1 MSNINN
7 RFPHTKHLSLNRAL
21 CNYSRHTRL
30 QARLTLFSVM
40 AIFAAT
46 ASNAL
51 FLQDRARFL
60 SGHGLPSTAVSLTQ
74 LSTDKAAPDNAGAS
88 AVLEEIRER
97 LACTLRSSGSFRGAA
112 IQTAQVRPNGLRLAV
127 LAYEFDN
134 SLPLT
139 GEPTEALLKR
149 VLFDGNQGPRGT
161 FSDRAELN
169 TKLVMEAQR
178 MLAGLGFF
186 RGTFSGRIDVWTS
199 NALRDFER
207 HRGIPLT
214 GRLTDQTLL
223 ELISYSGQPI
233 RLS

>member
-1 MSNINN
+1 PAM
-7 RFPHTKHLSLNRAL
+7 
-21 CNYSRHTRL
+21 TRL
-30 QARLTLFSVM
+30 QARLTLFTVM

-51 FLQDRARFL
+51 FLQDRARL
-60 SGHGLPSTAVSLTQ
+60 LNGSGLPSTAVSLTQ
-74 LSTDKAAPDNAGAS
+74 LSADKAAPDNAGAS
-88 AVLEEIRER
+88 ALLEEDPKAPRLHIALQRE
-97 LACTLRSSGSFRGAA
+97 LARRGYANQLRA
-112 IQTAQVRPNGLRLAV
+112 RPNGLRLAV

-149 VLFDGNQGPRGT
+149 VLFDGNQGPRGSFT
-161 FSDRAELN
+161 DRAEIN
-169 TKLVMEAQR
+169 AKLVMEAQR

-199 NALRDFER
+199 NAIKDFER
-207 HRGIPLT
+207 HRGIPQT

>member
-1 MSNINN
+1 M
-7 RFPHTKHLSLNRAL
+7 TQ
-21 CNYSRHTRL
+21 L
-30 QARLTLFSVM
+30 QARLTLFAIT

-51 FLQDRARFL
+51 FLQDRVRL
-60 SGHGLPSTAVSLTQ
+60 GLPSTAVSLTQ
-74 LSTDKAAPDNAGAS
+74 LPADKAPPDTASAPDL
-88 AVLEEIRER
+88 LEQDSRAPRLHVALQRE
-97 LACTLRSSGSFRGAA
+97 LARRGYSNQLQA
-112 IQTAQVRPNGLRLAV
+112 RPNGLRLAI

-134 SLPLT
+134 GLPLT

-149 VLFDGNQGPRGT
+149 VLFDGNQGPRGSFT
-161 FSDRAELN
+161 DRAELN

-178 MLAGLGFF
+178 TLAGLGFF

-199 NALRDFER
+199 NAIRDFER

>member
-1 MSNINN
+1 M
-7 RFPHTKHLSLNRAL
+7 
-21 CNYSRHTRL
+21 TRL
-30 QARLTLFSVM
+30 QARLTLFTVM

-51 FLQDRARFL
+51 FLQDRARL
-60 SGHGLPSTAVSLTQ
+60 LNGNGLPSTAVSLTQ
-74 LSTDKAAPDNAGAS
+74 LSTDKAAPDNAGPS
-88 AVLEEIRER
+88 ALLEEDPKAPRLHIALQRE
-97 LACTLRSSGSFRGAA
+97 LARRGYAN
-112 IQTAQVRPNGLRLAV
+112 QLQMRPNGLRLAV

-149 VLFDGNQGPRGT
+149 VLFDGNQGPRGS

-199 NALRDFER
+199 NAIRDFER

>member
-1 MSNINN
+1 MVLYAII
-7 RFPHTKHLSLNRAL
+7 PVM
-21 CNYSRHTRL
+21 TRL
-30 QARLTLFSVM
+30 QARLSLFAIT
-40 AIFAAT
+40 AIFLAT

-51 FLQDRARFL
+51 FMQDRARL
-60 SGHGLPSTAVSLTQ
+60 MNSNGLPSTAVSLTQ
-74 LSTDKAAPDNAGAS
+74 LPADKAPPDTAGPGAL
-88 AVLEEIRER
+88 LEEDPKAPRLHVALQRE
-97 LACTLRSSGSFRGAA
+97 LARRGYAN
-112 IQTAQVRPNGLRLAV
+112 QLQVRPNGLRLAV

-134 SLPLT
+134 GLPLT

-149 VLFDGNQGPRGT
+149 VLFDGNQGPRGS

-199 NALRDFER
+199 NAIRDFER

-214 GRLTDQTLL
+214 GRLSDQTLL
-223 ELISYSGQPI
+223 ELISYAGQPI

>member
-1 MSNINN
+1 M
-7 RFPHTKHLSLNRAL
+7 
-21 CNYSRHTRL
+21 TRL
-30 QARLTLFSVM
+30 QARLTLFAVM

-51 FLQDRARFL
+51 FLQDRARL
-60 SGHGLPSTAVSLTQ
+60 LNGSGLPSTAVSLTQ
-74 LSTDKAAPDNAGAS
+74 LSTDKAASDNARAS
-88 AVLEEIRER
+88 AVLEEDPKAPRLHIALQRE
-97 LACTLRSSGSFRGAA
+97 LARRGYAN
-112 IQTAQVRPNGLRLAV
+112 QLQVRPNGLRLAV

-149 VLFDGNQGPRGT
+149 VLFDGNQGPRGS

-199 NALRDFER
+199 NAIRDFER

-233 RLS
+233 RLSQS

>member
-1 MSNINN
+1 M
-7 RFPHTKHLSLNRAL
+7 
-21 CNYSRHTRL
+21 TRL
-30 QARLTLFSVM
+30 QARLTLFAVM

-51 FLQDRARFL
+51 FLQDRARL
-60 SGHGLPSTAVSLTQ
+60 LNGNGLPSTAVSLTQ

-88 AVLEEIRER
+88 AALEEDPKAPR
-97 LACTLRSSGSFRGAA
+97 LHIA
-112 IQTAQVRPNGLRLAV
+112 IQRELARRGYANQLRMRPNGLRLAV

-149 VLFDGNQGPRGT
+149 VLFDGNQGPRGA
-161 FSDRAELN
+161 FADRAEVN

-199 NALRDFER
+199 NAIRDFER
-207 HRGIPLT
+207 HRGIPLS

>member
-1 MSNINN
+1 M
-7 RFPHTKHLSLNRAL
+7 
-21 CNYSRHTRL
+21 TRL
-30 QARLTLFSVM
+30 QARLSLFAIV
-40 AIFAAT
+40 AIFVAT

-51 FLQDRARFL
+51 FLQDHARL
-60 SGHGLPSTAVSLTQ
+60 LNSSLPSTAVSLTQ
-74 LSTDKAAPDNAGAS
+74 LSADKGPPGTASVPDLLEQDPKAPRLHVA
-88 AVLEEIRER
+88 LQRE
-97 LACTLRSSGSFRGAA
+97 LARRGYSNQLQA
-112 IQTAQVRPNGLRLAV
+112 RPNGLRLAI

-134 SLPLT
+134 GLPLT

-149 VLFDGNQGPRGT
+149 VLFDGNQGPRGSFT
-161 FSDRAELN
+161 DRAELN

-186 RGTFSGRIDVWTS
+186 RGTFSGRMDIWTS
-199 NALRDFER
+199 NAIRDFER
-207 HRGIPLT
+207 HRGIPLS

>member
-1 MSNINN
+1 M
-7 RFPHTKHLSLNRAL
+7 
-21 CNYSRHTRL
+21 TRL

-51 FLQDRARFL
+51 FLQDRPRL
-60 SGHGLPSTAVSLTQ
+60 MNGNGLPSTSVSLTQ
-74 LSTDKAAPDNAGAS
+74 FSADKAAPDNAGAS
-88 AVLEEIRER
+88 ALLEEDPRAPRLHIALQRE
-97 LACTLRSSGSFRGAA
+97 LARRGYANQLR
-112 IQTAQVRPNGLRLAV
+112 VRPNGLRLAV

-149 VLFDGNQGPRGT
+149 VLFDGNQGPRGS

-199 NALRDFER
+199 NAIRDFER

>member
-1 MSNINN
+1 M
-7 RFPHTKHLSLNRAL
+7 TQ
-21 CNYSRHTRL
+21 L
-30 QARLTLFSVM
+30 QARLTLFAIT

-51 FLQDRARFL
+51 FLQDRVRL
-60 SGHGLPSTAVSLTQ
+60 GLPSTAVSLTQ
-74 LSTDKAAPDNAGAS
+74 FPAGKPAPKKGDLPDLLEQDPSTPRLYVA
-88 AVLEEIRER
+88 LQRE
-97 LACTLRSSGSFRGAA
+97 LALRGYSTQLR
-112 IQTAQVRPNGLRLAV
+112 VRPNGLRLGV

-134 SLPLT
+134 GLPLT
-139 GEPTEALLKR
+139 GDPTDVLLKR
-149 VLFDGNQGPRGT
+149 ILFDGNQGPRGV
-161 FSDRAELN
+161 FADRAEVN

-199 NALRDFER
+199 NAIRDFER

-233 RLS
+233 RLSQG

>member
-1 MSNINN
+1 M
-7 RFPHTKHLSLNRAL
+7 
-21 CNYSRHTRL
+21 TRL

-51 FLQDRARFL
+51 FLQDRARL
-60 SGHGLPSTAVSLTQ
+60 LNGNGLPSTAVSLTQ

-88 AVLEEIRER
+88 ALLEEDPRAPRLHIALQRE
-97 LACTLRSSGSFRGAA
+97 LARRGYAN
-112 IQTAQVRPNGLRLAV
+112 QLQVRPNGLRLAV

-149 VLFDGNQGPRGT
+149 VLFDGNQGPRGS

-199 NALRDFER
+199 NALKDFER
-207 HRGIPLT
+207 HRGIPQT

>member
-1 MSNINN
+1 M
-7 RFPHTKHLSLNRAL
+7 
-21 CNYSRHTRL
+21 TRL
-30 QARLTLFSVM
+30 QARLSLFAVA
-40 AIFAAT
+40 AIFIAT

-51 FLQDRARFL
+51 FLQDRARL
-60 SGHGLPSTAVSLTQ
+60 LNGNGLPSTAVSLTQ
-74 LSTDKAAPDNAGAS
+74 LPTDKAAPETAS
-88 AVLEEIRER
+88 VPDLLEQDPRAPRLHVALQRE
-97 LACTLRSSGSFRGAA
+97 LARRGYSSQLR
-112 IQTAQVRPNGLRLAV
+112 VRPNGLRLAI

-134 SLPLT
+134 GLPLT
-139 GEPTEALLKR
+139 GDPTDALLKR
-149 VLFDGNQGPRGT
+149 VLFDGNQGPRGSFT
-161 FSDRAELN
+161 DRAELN

-186 RGTFSGRIDVWTS
+186 RGTFSGRIDVWTA
-199 NALRDFER
+199 NAIRDFER

>member
-1 MSNINN
+1 M
-7 RFPHTKHLSLNRAL
+7 TQ
-21 CNYSRHTRL
+21 L
-30 QARLTLFSVM
+30 QARLTLFAIT

-51 FLQDRARFL
+51 FLQDRVRL
-60 SGHGLPSTAVSLTQ
+60 GLPSTAVSLTQ
-74 LSTDKAAPDNAGAS
+74 FPAGKSAPEKSDLPDLLEQDPSTPRLYVA
-88 AVLEEIRER
+88 LQRE
-97 LACTLRSSGSFRGAA
+97 LALRGYSTQLR
-112 IQTAQVRPNGLRLAV
+112 VRPNGLRLGV

-134 SLPLT
+134 GLPLT
-139 GEPTEALLKR
+139 GDPTDVLLKR
-149 VLFDGNQGPRGT
+149 ILFDGNQGPRGV
-161 FSDRAELN
+161 FADRAEVN

-199 NALRDFER
+199 NAIRDFER

-233 RLS
+233 RLSQG

>member
-1 MSNINN
+1 M
-7 RFPHTKHLSLNRAL
+7 
-21 CNYSRHTRL
+21 TRL
-30 QARLTLFSVM
+30 QARLTLFAVM

-51 FLQDRARFL
+51 FLQDRARL
-60 SGHGLPSTAVSLTQ
+60 LNGNGLPSTAVSLTQ

-88 AVLEEIRER
+88 ALLEEDPKAPRLHIALQRE
-97 LACTLRSSGSFRGAA
+97 LARRGYAN
-112 IQTAQVRPNGLRLAV
+112 QLQVRPNGLRLAV

-149 VLFDGNQGPRGT
+149 VLFDGNQGPRGS

-199 NALRDFER
+199 NAIRDFER

>member
-1 MSNINN
+1 M
-7 RFPHTKHLSLNRAL
+7 
-21 CNYSRHTRL
+21 TRL

-51 FLQDRARFL
+51 FLQDRARL
-60 SGHGLPSTAVSLTQ
+60 MNGNGLPSTSVSLTQ
-74 LSTDKAAPDNAGAS
+74 LSAGKAAPDNAGAS
-88 AVLEEIRER
+88 ALLEEDPRAPRLHIALQRE
-97 LACTLRSSGSFRGAA
+97 LARRGYAN
-112 IQTAQVRPNGLRLAV
+112 QLQVRPNGLRLAV

-149 VLFDGNQGPRGT
+149 VLFDGNQGPRGS

-199 NALRDFER
+199 NAIRDFER

>member
-1 MSNINN
+1 MVLYAII
-7 RFPHTKHLSLNRAL
+7 PVM
-21 CNYSRHTRL
+21 TRL
-30 QARLTLFSVM
+30 QARLSLFAIT
-40 AIFAAT
+40 AIFLAT

-51 FLQDRARFL
+51 FMQDRARL
-60 SGHGLPSTAVSLTQ
+60 MNSNGLPSTAVSLTQ
-74 LSTDKAAPDNAGAS
+74 LPADKAGPYSAGPA
-88 AVLEEIRER
+88 ALLEEDPKAPRLHVALQRE
-97 LACTLRSSGSFRGAA
+97 LARRGYAN
-112 IQTAQVRPNGLRLAV
+112 QLQVRPNGLRLAV

-134 SLPLT
+134 GLPLT

-149 VLFDGNQGPRGT
+149 VLFDGNQGPRGSFT
-161 FSDRAELN
+161 DRAELN
-169 TKLVMEAQR
+169 TKLITEAQR

-199 NALRDFER
+199 NAIRDFER

-214 GRLTDQTLL
+214 GRLSDQTLL

>member
-1 MSNINN
+1 MELYAII
-7 RFPHTKHLSLNRAL
+7 PVM
-21 CNYSRHTRL
+21 TRL
-30 QARLTLFSVM
+30 QARLTLFAIM
-40 AIFAAT
+40 AIFVAT

-51 FLQDRARFL
+51 FLQDRARL
-60 SGHGLPSTAVSLTQ
+60 LNWNGLPSTAVSLTQ
-74 LSTDKAAPDNAGAS
+74 LSTDKATPDNAGPS
-88 AVLEEIRER
+88 ALLEEDPRAPRLHIALQRE
-97 LACTLRSSGSFRGAA
+97 LARRGYAN
-112 IQTAQVRPNGLRLAV
+112 QLQVRPNGLRLAV

-149 VLFDGNQGPRGT
+149 VLFDGNQGPRGSFT
-161 FSDRAELN
+161 DRAELN

-199 NALRDFER
+199 NAIRDFER

-214 GRLTDQTLL
+214 GRLSDQTLL

>member
-1 MSNINN
+1 M
-7 RFPHTKHLSLNRAL
+7 
-21 CNYSRHTRL
+21 TRL
-30 QARLTLFSVM
+30 QARLTLFAVM

-51 FLQDRARFL
+51 FLQDRARL
-60 SGHGLPSTAVSLTQ
+60 SNGLPSTLSLTQ
-74 LSTDKAAPDNAGAS
+74 LSTDRAAPDNAGAS
-88 AVLEEIRER
+88 ALLEEDPKAPRLHIALQRE
-97 LACTLRSSGSFRGAA
+97 LLRRGYAN
-112 IQTAQVRPNGLRLAV
+112 QLQVRPNGLRLAV

-149 VLFDGNQGPRGT
+149 VLFDGNQGPRGS

-199 NALRDFER
+199 NALKDFER
-207 HRGIPLT
+207 HRGIPQT

>member
-1 MSNINN
+1 M
-7 RFPHTKHLSLNRAL
+7 
-21 CNYSRHTRL
+21 TRL
-30 QARLTLFSVM
+30 QARLSLFAIA

-51 FLQDRARFL
+51 FLQDRARL
-60 SGHGLPSTAVSLTQ
+60 LNSSLPSTAVSLTQ
-74 LSTDKAAPDNAGAS
+74 LPADKAGPDTASVPDLLEQDARAPRLHVA
-88 AVLEEIRER
+88 LHRE
-97 LACTLRSSGSFRGAA
+97 LARRGYSN
-112 IQTAQVRPNGLRLAV
+112 QLQGRPNGLRLAI

-134 SLPLT
+134 GLPLT

-149 VLFDGNQGPRGT
+149 VLFDGNQGPRGSFT
-161 FSDRAELN
+161 DRAELN
-169 TKLVMEAQR
+169 IKLVMEAQR

-199 NALRDFER
+199 NAIRDFER

>member
-1 MSNINN
+1 M
-7 RFPHTKHLSLNRAL
+7 
-21 CNYSRHTRL
+21 TRL
-30 QARLTLFSVM
+30 QARLSLFAIA

-51 FLQDRARFL
+51 FLQDRARL
-60 SGHGLPSTAVSLTQ
+60 LNSSGLPSTAVSLTQ
-74 LSTDKAAPDNAGAS
+74 FPGGKAAADAPGAPL
-88 AVLEEIRER
+88 VLEDGPRLHVALQRE
-97 LACTLRSSGSFRGAA
+97 LARRGYS
-112 IQTAQVRPNGLRLAV
+112 AQLQIRPNGLRLAV

-134 SLPLT
+134 GLPLT
-139 GEPTEALLKR
+139 GDPNEALLKR
-149 VLFDGNQGPRGT
+149 ILFDGNQGPRGL
-161 FSDRAELN
+161 FADRAELN
-169 TKLVMEAQR
+169 AKLVMETQR

-199 NALRDFER
+199 NAIRDFER
-207 HRGIPLT
+207 HRGIPVT

>member
-1 MSNINN
+1 M
-7 RFPHTKHLSLNRAL
+7 
-21 CNYSRHTRL
+21 TRL
-30 QARLTLFSVM
+30 QARLTLFAVM

-51 FLQDRARFL
+51 FLQDRARL
-60 SGHGLPSTAVSLTQ
+60 LNGNGLPSTAVSLTQ
-74 LSTDKAAPDNAGAS
+74 LSTDKAAPDNAGPS
-88 AVLEEIRER
+88 ALLEEDPRAPR
-97 LACTLRSSGSFRGAA
+97 LHIA
-112 IQTAQVRPNGLRLAV
+112 IQRELARRGYANQLQVRPNGLRLAV

-149 VLFDGNQGPRGT
+149 VLFDGNQGPRGS

-199 NALRDFER
+199 NAIRDFER

-214 GRLTDQTLL
+214 GRLTDRTLL
-223 ELISYSGQPI
+223 ELISYSGRPI

>member
-1 MSNINN
+1 M
-7 RFPHTKHLSLNRAL
+7 TQ
-21 CNYSRHTRL
+21 L
-30 QARLTLFSVM
+30 QARLTLFAIT

-51 FLQDRARFL
+51 FLQDRVRL
-60 SGHGLPSTAVSLTQ
+60 GLPSTAVSLTQ
-74 LSTDKAAPDNAGAS
+74 FPAGKSAPEKGDLPDLLEQDPSTPRLYVA
-88 AVLEEIRER
+88 LQRE
-97 LACTLRSSGSFRGAA
+97 LALRGYSTQLR
-112 IQTAQVRPNGLRLAV
+112 VRPNGLRLGV

-134 SLPLT
+134 GLPLT
-139 GEPTEALLKR
+139 GDPTDVLLKR
-149 VLFDGNQGPRGT
+149 ILFDGNQGPRGA
-161 FSDRAELN
+161 FADRAEVN

-199 NALRDFER
+199 NAIRDFER

-233 RLS
+233 RLSQG

>member
-1 MSNINN
+1 M
-7 RFPHTKHLSLNRAL
+7 
-21 CNYSRHTRL
+21 TRL

-51 FLQDRARFL
+51 FLQDRARL
-60 SGHGLPSTAVSLTQ
+60 LNGSGLPSTAVSLTQ
-74 LSTDKAAPDNAGAS
+74 LSNDKSAPDNAGAS
-88 AVLEEIRER
+88 PVLEEDPRAPRLHVALQRE
-97 LACTLRSSGSFRGAA
+97 LARRGYANQLQ
-112 IQTAQVRPNGLRLAV
+112 IRPNGLRLAV

-134 SLPLT
+134 ALPLT

-149 VLFDGNQGPRGT
+149 VLFDGNQGPRGS

-169 TKLVMEAQR
+169 TKLVVEAQR

-199 NALRDFER
+199 NAIRDFER

>member
-1 MSNINN
+1 M
-7 RFPHTKHLSLNRAL
+7 
-21 CNYSRHTRL
+21 TRL
-30 QARLTLFSVM
+30 QARLSLFAIA
-40 AIFAAT
+40 AIFVAT

-51 FLQDRARFL
+51 FLQDRARL
-60 SGHGLPSTAVSLTQ
+60 LNSSLPSTAVSLTQ
-74 LSTDKAAPDNAGAS
+74 LTADKAAPDTAS
-88 AVLEEIRER
+88 VPDLSEQDPRAPRLHVALQRE
-97 LACTLRSSGSFRGAA
+97 LARRGYSNQLQA
-112 IQTAQVRPNGLRLAV
+112 RPNGLRLAI

-134 SLPLT
+134 GLPLT

-149 VLFDGNQGPRGT
+149 VLFDGNQGPRGSFT
-161 FSDRAELN
+161 DRAELN

-178 MLAGLGFF
+178 TLAGLGFF

-199 NALRDFER
+199 NAIRDFER

>member
-1 MSNINN
+1 MELYAII
-7 RFPHTKHLSLNRAL
+7 PVM
-21 CNYSRHTRL
+21 TRL
-30 QARLTLFSVM
+30 QARLSLFAIT
-40 AIFAAT
+40 AIFLAT

-51 FLQDRARFL
+51 FMQDRARL
-60 SGHGLPSTAVSLTQ
+60 MNSNGLPSTAVSLTQ
-74 LSTDKAAPDNAGAS
+74 LPADKAGPDPGGPPAL
-88 AVLEEIRER
+88 LEEDPKAPRLHVALQRE
-97 LACTLRSSGSFRGAA
+97 LARRGYANQLR
-112 IQTAQVRPNGLRLAV
+112 VRPNGLRLAV

-134 SLPLT
+134 GLPLT

-149 VLFDGNQGPRGT
+149 VLFDGNQGPRGSFT
-161 FSDRAELN
+161 DRAELN
-169 TKLVMEAQR
+169 TKLIMEAQR

-199 NALRDFER
+199 NAIRDFER

-214 GRLTDQTLL
+214 GRLSDQTLL

>member
-1 MSNINN
+1 M
-7 RFPHTKHLSLNRAL
+7 TQ
-21 CNYSRHTRL
+21 L
-30 QARLTLFSVM
+30 QARLTLFAIT

-51 FLQDRARFL
+51 FLQDRVRL
-60 SGHGLPSTAVSLTQ
+60 GLPSTAVSMTQ
-74 LSTDKAAPDNAGAS
+74 LPAGKSAPENGDLPDLLEQDPSTPRLYVA
-88 AVLEEIRER
+88 LQRE
-97 LACTLRSSGSFRGAA
+97 LALRGYSTQLR
-112 IQTAQVRPNGLRLAV
+112 VRPNGLRLGV

-134 SLPLT
+134 GLPLT
-139 GEPTEALLKR
+139 GDPTDVLLKR
-149 VLFDGNQGPRGT
+149 ILFDGNQGPRGV
-161 FSDRAELN
+161 FADRAEFN
-169 TKLVMEAQR
+169 SKLVMEAQR

-199 NALRDFER
+199 NAIRDFER

-233 RLS
+233 RLSQG

>member
-1 MSNINN
+1 M
-7 RFPHTKHLSLNRAL
+7 
-21 CNYSRHTRL
+21 TRL
-30 QARLTLFSVM
+30 QARLSLFAIA
-40 AIFAAT
+40 AIFIAT

-51 FLQDRARFL
+51 FLQDRVRL
-60 SGHGLPSTAVSLTQ
+60 LNSSLPSTAVSLTQ
-74 LSTDKAAPDNAGAS
+74 LPAGKSVPDAASVPDL
-88 AVLEEIRER
+88 LEQDPRAPRLHVALQRE
-97 LACTLRSSGSFRGAA
+97 LARRGYSN
-112 IQTAQVRPNGLRLAV
+112 QLQGRPNGLRLAI

-134 SLPLT
+134 GLPLT

-149 VLFDGNQGPRGT
+149 VLFDGNQGPRGSFT
-161 FSDRAELN
+161 DRAELN

-186 RGTFSGRIDVWTS
+186 RGTFSGRMDVWTS
-199 NALRDFER
+199 NAIRDFER
-207 HRGIPLT
+207 HRGIPLS

>member
-1 MSNINN
+1 M
-7 RFPHTKHLSLNRAL
+7 
-21 CNYSRHTRL
+21 TRL

-60 SGHGLPSTAVSLTQ
+60 NGNGLPSTAVSLTQ
-74 LSTDKAAPDNAGAS
+74 LSADKAAPDNAGPS
-88 AVLEEIRER
+88 AVLEEDPRAPRLHIALQRE
-97 LACTLRSSGSFRGAA
+97 LARRGYAN
-112 IQTAQVRPNGLRLAV
+112 QLQVRPNGLRLAV

-149 VLFDGNQGPRGT
+149 VLFDGNQGPRGS

-199 NALRDFER
+199 NAIRDFER

>member
-1 MSNINN
+1 M
-7 RFPHTKHLSLNRAL
+7 TQ
-21 CNYSRHTRL
+21 L
-30 QARLTLFSVM
+30 QARLTLFAIT

-51 FLQDRARFL
+51 FLQDRVRL
-60 SGHGLPSTAVSLTQ
+60 GLPSTAVSMTQ
-74 LSTDKAAPDNAGAS
+74 LPVGKSAPENGDLPDLLEQDPSTPRLYVA
-88 AVLEEIRER
+88 LQRE
-97 LACTLRSSGSFRGAA
+97 LALRGYSTQLR
-112 IQTAQVRPNGLRLAV
+112 VRPNGLRLGV

-134 SLPLT
+134 GLPLT
-139 GEPTEALLKR
+139 GDPTDVLLKR
-149 VLFDGNQGPRGT
+149 ILFDGNQGPRGV
-161 FSDRAELN
+161 FADRAEVN
-169 TKLVMEAQR
+169 TKLVTEAQR

-199 NALRDFER
+199 NAIRDFER

-233 RLS
+233 RLSQG

>member
-1 MSNINN
+1 M
-7 RFPHTKHLSLNRAL
+7 
-21 CNYSRHTRL
+21 TRL
-30 QARLTLFSVM
+30 QARLTLFAVM

-51 FLQDRARFL
+51 FLQDRARL
-60 SGHGLPSTAVSLTQ
+60 LNGNGLPSTAVSLTQ

-88 AVLEEIRER
+88 ALLEEDPKAPRLHIALQRE
-97 LACTLRSSGSFRGAA
+97 LARRGYAN
-112 IQTAQVRPNGLRLAV
+112 QLKVRPNGLRLAI

-149 VLFDGNQGPRGT
+149 VLFDGNQGPRGS

-199 NALRDFER
+199 NAIRDFER

>member
-1 MSNINN
+1 M
-7 RFPHTKHLSLNRAL
+7 
-21 CNYSRHTRL
+21 TRL
-30 QARLTLFSVM
+30 QARLTLFAVM

-51 FLQDRARFL
+51 FLQDRERL
-60 SGHGLPSTAVSLTQ
+60 LNGSGLPSTAVSLTQ
-74 LSTDKAAPDNAGAS
+74 LSTDKAAPSNAGTS
-88 AVLEEIRER
+88 AVLEEDPRAPRLHIALQRE
-97 LACTLRSSGSFRGAA
+97 LARRGYAN
-112 IQTAQVRPNGLRLAV
+112 QLQVRPNGLRLAV

-149 VLFDGNQGPRGT
+149 VLFDGNQGPRGS

-199 NALRDFER
+199 NAIRDFER

-214 GRLTDQTLL
+214 GRLSDQTLL

>member
-1 MSNINN
+1 MHI
-7 RFPHTKHLSLNRAL
+7 AL
-21 CNYSRHTRL
+21 QREL
-30 QARLTLFSVM
+30 ARRGY
-40 AIFAAT
+40 A
-46 ASNAL
+46 N
-51 FLQDRARFL
+51 
-60 SGHGLPSTAVSLTQ
+60 Q
-74 LSTDKAAPDNAGAS
+74 LK
-88 AVLEEIRER
+88 
-97 LACTLRSSGSFRGAA
+97 
-112 IQTAQVRPNGLRLAV
+112 VRPNGLRLAV

-149 VLFDGNQGPRGT
+149 VLFDGNQGPRGS

-199 NALRDFER
+199 NAIRDFER